1 MTRAEQ
7 SAYWRKWN
15 RFQQKYERIYE
26 RKFVKALQAQV
37 DAFIK
42 YQDVNMVPMFPIYD
56 VMINMYETVGPAW
69 AQIARTESVKAD
81 GQLGFNER
89 IVELMRQY
97 YGVDLLNDSAGITE
111 YTKEVIRKVLYEAAQ
126 NGWGFE
132 QIVQELRTN
141 SELSSMRARR
151 IARTETVTSA
161 NGAAMIYAMTSGNRM
176 QKIWIAVKDKRTRHD
191 HRTVDGATLPI
202 EQPFTL
208 TSARYG
214 NIMMM
219 QPGVRNQGP
228 NSSGAPVPAGEVV
241 NCRCTV
247 AFKAMRDANGKIIR
261 A

>member
-26 RKFVKALQAQV
+26 RKFVTALQAQV

-42 YQDVNMVPMFPIYD
+42 YQDVNLVPMFPIYD
-56 VMINMYETVGPAW
+56 VMVNMYETVGPAW

-97 YGVDLLNDSAGITE
+97 YGVDLLNDAAGITE
-111 YTKEVIRKVLYEAAQ
+111 YTKEVIRKVLADAAQ
-126 NGWGFE
+126 LGWSFE
-132 QIVQELRTN
+132 QIVRELRTN
-141 SELSSMRARR
+141 SELSTMRARR

-161 NGAAMIYAMTSGNRM
+161 NGAAMIYALTSGNRM
-176 QKIWIAVKDKRTRHD
+176 QKVWIAVKDSRTRHN
-191 HRTVDGATLPI
+191 HRMVDGKTLPI

-208 TSARYG
+208 TSSMFG
-214 NIMMM
+214 NVTMM

-228 NSSGAPVPAGEVV
+228 DSSGAPVPASEVV

-247 AFKAMRDANGKIIR
+247 AFRAMRDSNGRIIR

>member
-42 YQDVNMVPMFPIYD
+42 YQDINLVPMYPIYD
-56 VMINMYETVGPAW
+56 TLLNMYKTIGPAW
-69 AQIARTESVKAD
+69 AGQARTESLKAD
-81 GQLGFNER
+81 GQMGFNER

-97 YGVDLLNDSAGITE
+97 YGIDLLNDAAGITE
-111 YTKEVIRKVLYEAAQ
+111 YTKEVIRKVLADAAQ

-132 QIVQELRTN
+132 RIVQELRTN

-161 NGAAMIYAMTSGNRM
+161 NGAAMIYAMTSGNKM
-176 QKIWIAVKDKRTRHD
+176 EKIWIAVKDQRTRHD
-191 HRTVDGATLPI
+191 HRVADGKRLPI

-208 TSARYG
+208 ASAKYG
-214 NIMMM
+214 DITMM
-219 QPGVRNQGP
+219 QPGVRKQGP
-228 NSSGAPVPAGEVV
+228 NSSGDPVPAAEVV

-247 AFKAMRDANGKIIR
+247 AFKAMRDSNGRIIR